1 MKKKELE
8 IRLQKI
14 PPFEDPDPVLEQYLT
29 PAGIVADIIFIAS
42 QFNDIKDRMVVDLG
56 CGTGIFSFGASFVN
70 TKKVFGIDVDKKSI
84 ITAKKHA
91 KEINQD
97 INFLNQDIENV
108 KLKCDTVI
116 MNPPFG
122 AQKGN
127 KNADRKFIEKAFEI
141 ASVIYSLHL
150 TETIPFVEKMISSLG
165 GEITYY
171 KDYKFSIKHTFEFHI
186 KESVNFKVTLLR
198 ILTKR

>member
-70 TKKVFGIDVDKKSI
+70 AKKVIGIDVDKKSI

-141 ASVIYSLHL
+141 ASIIYSLHL
-150 TETIPFVEKMISSLG
+150 TETIPFVEKMITCLG

-186 KESVNFKVTLLR
+186 KESVIFKVTLLR